1 MKNSFR
7 TLAALCGIA
16 MTMTGCG
23 GNSGSLSSSLGE
35 SAVTP
40 LKNDD
45 TTDIVIADSITPKSA
60 NEEDIDPVQ
69 TAGSTI
75 TFGVSGIEI
84 KGSGAKVSGNAV
96 TITSAGVYGI
106 SGECADGKIIIDAG
120 KNDVVT
126 LLLSGISLTSTDG
139 SAINCDKAAKLVITA
154 KDGTENTISDSE
166 SYTFEPGEDE
176 PDAAVYCRSDMVI
189 NGSGKLTVIG
199 LYKDGIKCKD
209 GLKLCCEN
217 LYVTA
222 AEDGI
227 IGRDYIIAAKCG
239 IKAESG
245 GDGLKATNDE
255 DGTLGY
261 IRVMSGAVDITAH
274 NDAVQAETELIV
286 DGGSIKAVSGGGS
299 ETVEHSAGRDS
310 FGGWGMFHD
319 GVSGNDFDSLTS
331 DDGTAAESAKGLKA
345 GTIITVNGGEIEVSS
360 ADDSVH
366 CNGNVLIAG
375 GTLSLS
381 TGDDGVHADGSL
393 TVKGGNLTVSE
404 SYEGLEAN
412 AIEITDGEISVAAFD
427 DGINASGDNR
437 DSVYVSISGG
447 NIMINA
453 GGDGLDSNGSVAVS
467 GGKTVVFGPT
477 DNANG
482 ALDYESSFA
491 VSGGELYAFGS
502 SGMAQAP
509 STLSQPCL
517 SIYADVRA
525 GSRLSLRSASGEE
538 LFGCE
543 LPKACGSLIFT
554 NSKLESGEEYSIYAD
569 DNLLTTVTAEDGVS
583 GGGASGSGI
592 RGFGHGGFGGGNFGN
607 GENPDFGG
615 EGMRPFGNDNG
626 EAPYMPDNGEI
637 PQAPDGE
644 RPSKPDRGIPSTAE
658 NSEAPSDSDISLVY
672 GNEFAA

>member
-23 GNSGSLSSSLGE
+23 GNGGSSSSSPGE

-40 LKNDD
+40 LKGEDTSDIATND
-45 TTDIVIADSITPKSA
+45 TITPQSA
-60 NEEDIDPVQ
+60 EEEDTDPVQ
-69 TAGSTI
+69 SAGSTI
-75 TFGVSGIEI
+75 TFGTSGIEI
-84 KGSGAKVSGNAV
+84 KGSGARVSGSTV
-96 TITSAGVYGI
+96 TITSGGVYGI
-106 SGECADGKIIIDAG
+106 SGESAAGRIILDAG
-120 KNDVVT
+120 KNDEVT
-126 LLLSGISLTSTDG
+126 LLLCGISLTSAEG
-139 SAINCDKAAKLVITA
+139 SAVNCDKAAKLVITA

-166 SYTFEPGEDE
+166 NYTFEPGENE
-176 PDAAVYCRSDMVI
+176 PDAAVYSRSDMVI
-189 NGSGKLTVIG
+189 NGGGKLTVSG
-199 LYKDGIKCKD
+199 LYKDGVKCKD

-217 LYVTA
+217 LNVTA
-222 AEDGI
+222 VGDGI
-227 IGRDYIIAAKCG
+227 IGRDYIIAAECG
-239 IKAESG
+239 VKTESG

-255 DGTLGY
+255 DETLGY
-261 IRVMSGAVDITAH
+261 IRIMSGAIDIMAK

-310 FGGWGMFHD
+310 FGGWGAFYD
-319 GVSGNDFDSLTS
+319 GGNGNDFDSLAS
-331 DDGTAAESAKGLKA
+331 GDGTAAESAKGLKA
-345 GTIITVNGGEIEVSS
+345 GTLITVNGGEIEVDS

-366 CNGNVLIAG
+366 CDGNVLISG
-375 GTLSLS
+375 GTLLLS
-381 TGDDGVHADGSL
+381 SGDDGIHADQ
-393 TVKGGNLTVSE
+393 NLTVNGGNINISD

-412 AIEITDGEISVAAFD
+412 TVDITDGEISVAAFD
-427 DGINASGDNR
+427 DGISASGDNKE
-437 DSVYVSISGG
+437 SIYVSISGG
-447 NIMINA
+447 NITINA

-517 SIYADVRA
+517 SIFANVNA
-525 GSRLSLRSASGEE
+525 GSRISLKNASGEE

-554 NSKLESGEEYSIYAD
+554 NSKLKSGEEYSIYAD
-569 DNLLTTVTAEDGVS
+569 DTLVSTVTAGDGVS

-592 RGFGHGGFGGGNFGN
+592 RDFGHGGYRGDHYSS
-607 GENPDFGG
+607 GESPDFGG
-615 EGMRPFGNDNG
+615 EGRRPFGRDDG
-626 EAPYMPDNGEI
+626 EMPSMPDGDMPSFPGNGGA
-637 PQAPDGE
+637 QPDG
-644 RPSKPDRGIPSTAE
+644 
-658 NSEAPSDSDISLVY
+658 SDNISLIY
-672 GNEFAA
+672 KEELIA